1 MRWMASEVGV
11 RGGWLEMAWLVVGYD
26 RMGFLIAGVHCCG
39 WDVIV
44 MGNFVWMVWN
54 GWCGMDG
61 VEWMGD
67 LMKRRRGNDGWIV
80 CGVVWGTSRDV
91 RD

>member
-61 VEWMGD
+61 GFNEKTKG
-67 LMKRRRGNDGWIV
+67 K
-80 CGVVWGTSRDV
+80 
-91 RD
+91 